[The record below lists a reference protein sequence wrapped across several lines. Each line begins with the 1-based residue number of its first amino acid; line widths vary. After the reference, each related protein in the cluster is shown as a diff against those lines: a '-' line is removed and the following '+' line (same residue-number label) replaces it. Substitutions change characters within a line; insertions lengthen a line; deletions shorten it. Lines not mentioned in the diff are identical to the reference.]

1 VCGYMAHTTPKH
13 TDEWSTEMKRKMHP
27 ADIADRERIAEA
39 VEFTAFLRL
48 GPHHKIVERAQT
60 LADAALL
67 ANHIE
72 DQHPG
77 RKALVYAVLVNGV
90 SIPVPADMRQAALN
104 PATEDEDMTIKP
116 LSAIQIAQLTA
127 IITGGGYKRPNSRVA
142 AIKRFM
148 KTAVGAGVKAAE
160 GFLGMPFDKAC
171 EELRAELEI
180 LKGGGRPAHTNAK
193 PSSTPHFEADPIE
206 DAMRKFIGSD
216 VRDDDFMRDL
226 FREVFEAGRAARSR
240 RPTGRSGPTKR
251 EIAANLL
258 QRPEGCTSRDILDAT
273 GWPAVSVPAIAKA
286 SGLTLRQEKDG
297 RVTRYYGVPL

>member
-1 VCGYMAHTTPKH
+1 MRFYGSYTAPKH

-60 LADAALL
+60 LAGAALL

-77 RKALVYAVLVNGV
+77 RKALVYAVLANGV

-104 PATEDEDMTIKP
+104 PATENEDMTSKP

-127 IITGGGYKRPNSRVA
+127 IVTGGGFKRANSRDA
-142 AIKRFM
+142 AVKRFL
-148 KTAVGAGVKAAE
+148 KVAGEAGVKAAE

-171 EELRAELEI
+171 EELRAEVEA
-180 LKGGGRPAHTNAK
+180 LKADAIVADLQKKSSRKAAVKVATGAAPEAPAKAEKPAKAK
-193 PSSTPHFEADPIE
+193 PLGKRAAILEAAQRGELPPVPDFSAETHKRFRPKLAKVVEMVEAGDIEGLKAFHINPVSSSPKAI
-206 DAMRKFIGSD
+206 ARY
-216 VRDDDFMRDL
+216 RDL
-226 FREVFEAGRAARSR
+226 AIIALEARA
-240 RPTGRSGPTKR
+240 
-251 EIAANLL
+251 N
-258 QRPEGCTSRDILDAT
+258 
-273 GWPAVSVPAIAKA
+273 
-286 SGLTLRQEKDG
+286 QEKAA
-297 RVTRYYGVPL
+297 